1 MFGWADLVIGLMQQT
16 CVYLVIAYLFS
27 KTPLFLPLMQVTVRP
42 SRKVA
47 CYVIFSMFCIMGTYF
62 GLHIDEAI
70 ANTRAIGAVLG
81 GILGGPLV
89 GLAVGLTGGMH
100 RYSLGGY
107 TALACAI
114 STTAEGLIGGLVH
127 SYLLRRRKTSL
138 LFWPPLIAG
147 VTFFAEIVQMSIILV
162 VAEPF
167 VDSAHLVQTIALP
180 MMVANTVGAAMFM
193 NILGDRRKLFETHS
207 TVFSG
212 KALKIAERAEG
223 VLRNGFNAENST
235 KVARILYEE
244 ANVGAV
250 AITDREK
257 ILAFIGIGADHH
269 LPGRAIT
276 SAQTLE
282 AIAENKV
289 MYADGDEVSYQC
301 SIHPNCPLGAS
312 LVIPLKGE
320 DDAVIGTIKLYEP
333 KSKLFSTF
341 NRSLGEG
348 VARLLSAQILAG
360 RYERQKQ
367 MLTQSE
373 IKLLHAQVN
382 PHFLFNTLNT
392 LSAIIRIDP
401 GEARNLVQN
410 LSTFFRKNLK
420 RTNDIVTLSDEI
432 EHVNAYLH
440 IEKARF
446 RERLQIQINV
456 PEELSQVHLPA
467 FSLQPLVENAIKH
480 GTSQL
485 IGEGRITISARC
497 EDGILQISVTD
508 NAGLFERKA
517 SADVGL
523 GMNIVD
529 RRAKGHFGDAYG
541 IDVDWERDVFTSVFL
556 RLPTGEN
563 TCDHTSEHGHEH
575 ADDPPAQ
582 VAPRSRSKVARFWP
596 VA

>member
-1 MFGWADLVIGLMQQT
+1 MSFGWTNLVIGLLQQM

-42 SRKVA
+42 WRKMA

-81 GILGGPLV
+81 GIFGGPMV

-127 SYLLRRRKTSL
+127 SYLLRHRRTDL
-138 LFWPPLIAG
+138 LFKPLLIAG

-162 VAEPF
+162 VAQPF
-167 VDSAHLVQTIALP
+167 VNSVHLVETIALP
-180 MMVANTVGAAMFM
+180 MIVANTVGAAMFM

-207 TVFSG
+207 TIFSG

-269 LPGRAIT
+269 LPGRKIT
-276 SAQTLE
+276 SAQTME

-289 MYADGDEVSYQC
+289 MYADGNEVSYQC
-301 SIHPNCPLGAS
+301 SIDPNCRLGAS

-333 KSKLFSTF
+333 KTKLFSTF
-341 NRSLGEG
+341 NRALGEG

-367 MLTQSE
+367 MLSQSE

-401 GEARNLVQN
+401 AEARKLVQN

-420 RTNDIVTLSDEI
+420 RTSDVVTLSDEI
-432 EHVNAYLH
+432 EHVNAYLQ

-446 RERLQIQINV
+446 QERLQIEIDV
-456 PEELSQVHLPA
+456 PEELAQVHLQA

-480 GTSQL
+480 GTSQV
-485 IGEGRITISARC
+485 IGEGRITISARR
-497 EDGILQISVTD
+497 EGDDLLVAVTD
-508 NAGLFERKA
+508 NAGLFERKTT
-517 SADVGL
+517 SDGGL

-529 RRAKGHFGDAYG
+529 RRTKGYFGDAYG
-541 IDVDWERDVFTSVFL
+541 INVDVERDVFTRISLRVPMVDTHHHAAHESVPEL
-556 RLPTGEN
+556 T
-563 TCDHTSEHGHEH
+563 
-575 ADDPPAQ
+575 
-582 VAPRSRSKVARFWP
+582 KI
-596 VA
+596 